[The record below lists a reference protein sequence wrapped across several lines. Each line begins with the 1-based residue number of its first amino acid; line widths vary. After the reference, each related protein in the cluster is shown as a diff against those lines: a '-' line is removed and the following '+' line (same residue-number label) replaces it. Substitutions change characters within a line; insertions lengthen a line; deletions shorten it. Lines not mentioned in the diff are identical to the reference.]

1 MTEED
6 YQDTIISLKRKAHST
21 EGIMS
26 DALVAMTDA
35 YTSAREDAKSFKAM
49 VDSRQR
55 DSEAFLRDILAV
67 LYREDESSAR
77 VMIEEKLS
85 HARA

>member
-1 MTEED
+1 MTQED
-6 YQDTIISLKRKAHST
+6 YHDAIAAVKRKAHTT
-21 EGIMS
+21 EEIMC
-26 DALVAMTDA
+26 DALGAMTEA
-35 YTSAREDAKSFKAM
+35 YKSARADAKSFKAM
-49 VDSRQR
+49 ADSRQR

-85 HARA
+85 HEQI